1 MAVIKDVARLAG
13 LSVAVVSKYLK
24 DSNSVRPDTR
34 ERIESAINELNYVP
48 SATARTLRTGQT
60 NLISVVLS
68 NITNPYFAELFE
80 AIRNEALK
88 FGYAV
93 ILQNVD
99 EFADKSML
107 SSPNFSVPSKIKV
120 DGVIIC
126 FPESDELA
134 EMLLSQQSGNI
145 PVSVFSWHHMPKL
158 SNGSIILDVKD
169 GIYQTTRHL
178 IQEGHRKFGYI
189 GGHDW
194 SHISREK
201 RSGFLKALEEA
212 GIEFDGSLEHH
223 GRYRME
229 TGHQGAE
236 KIFQKDRTTTAI
248 VAENDILAL
257 GCIKYCSQNGLS
269 VPEHV
274 AVTGFDDI
282 SLASMYEP
290 AITSASHPLDK
301 MAKAAV
307 QNIAS
312 HYKRAPALEGEQVFK
327 ASLVIRKSSSRA
339 FSG

>member
-1 MAVIKDVARLAG
+1 LTVIKDVAKLAG

-34 ERIESAINELNYVP
+34 ERIEAAIKELNYVP
-48 SATARTLRTGQT
+48 SAAARMLRTGQT

-80 AIRNEALK
+80 AIRNEAMK
-88 FGYAV
+88 QGYAV

-99 EFADKSML
+99 EFADQSML
-107 SSPNFSVPSKIKV
+107 SSPNFSVPSIIKV

-134 EMLLSQQSGNI
+134 DMLLSQQVGNVPI
-145 PVSVFSWHHMPKL
+145 STFSWHRMPKF
-158 SNGSIILDVKD
+158 SGGSIILDVKD

-178 IQEGHRKFGYI
+178 IEMGHRRFGYI

-194 SHISREK
+194 SHISQEK
-201 RSGFLKALEEA
+201 RSGFLQALTEA
-212 GIEFDGSLEHH
+212 GIEFDESLEYH

-229 TGHQGAE
+229 TGYEGAG
-236 KIFQKDRTTTAI
+236 KIFGNDKSTTAI
-248 VAENDILAL
+248 VAENDILAI
-257 GCIKYCSQNGLS
+257 GCIKYCSQHDLS
-269 VPEHV
+269 VPEQV

-290 AITSASHPLDK
+290 SVTSASHPLDK

-307 QNIAS
+307 QYIAS
-312 HYKRAPALEGEQVFK
+312 HYKRAPMLEGEQVFK
-327 ASLVIRKSSSRA
+327 ASLVVRKSSSK
-339 FSG
+339 SI

>member
-1 MAVIKDVARLAG
+1 LAVIKDVAKLAG

-34 ERIESAINELNYVP
+34 ERIEAAIKELNYVP
-48 SATARTLRTGQT
+48 SAAARMLRTGQT

-80 AIRNEALK
+80 AIRNEAMK
-88 FGYAV
+88 CGYAV

-99 EFADKSML
+99 EFADQSML
-107 SSPNFSVPSKIKV
+107 SSPNFSVPSIIKV

-134 EMLLSQQSGNI
+134 DMLSQQVGNVPI
-145 PVSVFSWHHMPKL
+145 SVLSWHRMPKL
-158 SNGSIILDVKD
+158 SEGSVILDVKD
-169 GIYQTTRHL
+169 GIYQSTRHL
-178 IQEGHRKFGYI
+178 IQMGHRNFGYI

-201 RSGFLKALEEA
+201 RSGFLEALTEA
-212 GIEFDGSLEHH
+212 GIEFNDSLEYH
-223 GRYRME
+223 GRYRMD
-229 TGHQGAE
+229 TGYQGAE
-236 KIFQKDRTTTAI
+236 KILKQDKATTAI
-248 VAENDILAL
+248 VAENDILAI
-257 GCIKYCSQNGLS
+257 GCIKYCSQHNLS
-269 VPEHV
+269 VPEQV

-290 AITSASHPLDK
+290 SITSASHPLDK

-307 QNIAS
+307 QYIAS
-312 HYKRAPALEGEQVFK
+312 HYKRAPELEGEQVFK
-327 ASLVIRKSSSRA
+327 ASLVIRNSSSKNA
-339 FSG
+339 